1 MKRGGKKL
9 KGFTLVESLVF
20 LGIFTLVSV
29 IFLESY
35 LLASQ
40 AIIGSKNRLGATALA
55 NQKMEIIR
63 SIDYTTIGTK
73 HWNGSSWVY
82 GIPAGDILE
91 DEDVSVSGKLY
102 SVHTFV
108 QYFDDEFDGQSGG
121 SPSDSI
127 PTDYKRVRITVSWGA
142 GGTDEQVSVFG
153 TFAPNGVEASTGGGV
168 LSINVLDAAG
178 NGVTGASV
186 HIVNSSAGIDVTGN
200 TDSTGNL
207 TLPGAPAG
215 TEAYVITVSKSGY
228 YGATTFPA
236 YPTTA
241 YNPVDVHASVVADT
255 LNQKSIVM
263 DQEVDIGIQTED
275 PFGTAIPSIA
285 FGLAGGRIL
294 GTDPGTGA
302 DVLGFSQ
309 SDTTNSSGT
318 ASFGDESYGQYTFTL
333 DSGVTAYEFLKLTPE
348 GTANNIFD
356 AVPGTAADMKAVL
369 LDKAIGSLLVTVTNQ
384 ADASPIQG
392 ASVKL
397 TNAGLAYDVMVT
409 TDQYGYA
416 YFPDALP
423 ALSPGTYD
431 IEVTASGFSTETDS
445 ATIGTVLEHQTI
457 QLTAN

>member
-20 LGIFTLVSV
+20 LGIFSMISV
-29 IFLESY
+29 IFFESY
-35 LLASQ
+35 MLATR
-40 AIIGSKNRLGATALA
+40 AIIESKNRLGATALA

-73 HWNGSSWVY
+73 HWNGSGWVY

-108 QYFDDEFDGQSGG
+108 QYVDDEFDGQSGG
-121 SPSDSI
+121 SPTDSI
-127 PTDYKRVRITVSWGA
+127 PTDYKRVRVTVAWGN
-142 GGTDEQVSVFG
+142 GGTDQQVSVFG
-153 TFAPNGVEASTGGGV
+153 TFAPNGIEASTGGGV

-186 HIVNSSAGIDVTGN
+186 HIVNSASGIDVTGN

-241 YNPVDVHASVVADT
+241 YIPVDVHASVVANA

-263 DQEVDIGIQTED
+263 DREVDIEIETED
-275 PFGTAIPSIA
+275 PFGTSIPSIA
-285 FGLAGGRIL
+285 FSLVGGRIL

-302 DVLGFSQ
+302 DVLGFNQ
-309 SDTTNSSGT
+309 ANTTDSSGI
-318 ASFGDESYGQYTFTL
+318 ASFGGESYGQYTFAL

-356 AVPGTAADMKAVL
+356 AIGGAAADYKAVL
-369 LDKAIGSLLVTVTNQ
+369 LDKAIGSVKITVTNQ

-397 TNAGLAYDVMVT
+397 TNAGLVYDVTVT

-416 YFPDALP
+416 YFPTALP
-423 ALSPGTYD
+423 ALAAGTYD
-431 IEVTASGFSTETDS
+431 IQVTASGFSTETD
-445 ATIGTVLEHQTI
+445 TVDITTVLENKAI
-457 QLTAN
+457 QMTP